1 MIRSVKKL
9 ITDQVDH
16 IRLPEQAKILA
27 SADRRGLPNKAINI
41 ENAIQLAYT
50 WLCQAQDATPD
61 GGVSRDFS
69 LVSGWATSYPET
81 TGYIIPTFLELSAR
95 NNLPEANQRARK
107 MLDWLVSI
115 QFEEGGFQ
123 GGKADATPRVPVTF
137 NTGQILLGLAAG
149 RKVFGEIYQ
158 SPMLK
163 AAIWLRD
170 SLDEDGCWRR
180 HPTPFAAPGEKA
192 YETHV
197 SWGLYEAARIEG
209 EQGFQDAADRNV
221 YWALTKQT
229 QNGWFQDCCLEN
241 PSAPLTHTLGYVL
254 RGVLEAYE
262 FSSNAD
268 FLDAAKLT
276 ANGLLKAIDDNG
288 YLPGRLKAD
297 WSPAVSWACLTGSVQ
312 IAYCWLR
319 LFEITGD
326 PAYLDAGKRANL
338 YVRRTLS
345 TDGDPHIVGGVR
357 GSFPVDGDYG
367 RFEFLNWAAKF
378 FIDSHVKELSLN
390 PASSAATAK
399 K

>member
-1 MIRSVKKL
+1 
-9 ITDQVDH
+9 
-16 IRLPEQAKILA
+16 
-27 SADRRGLPNKAINI
+27 
-41 ENAIQLAYT
+41 
-50 WLCQAQDATPD
+50 
-61 GGVSRDFS
+61 
-69 LVSGWATSYPET
+69 
-81 TGYIIPTFLELSAR
+81 
-95 NNLPEANQRARK
+95 
-107 MLDWLVSI
+107 
-115 QFEEGGFQ
+115 
-123 GGKADATPRVPVTF
+123 
-137 NTGQILLGLAAG
+137 
-149 RKVFGEIYQ
+149 
-158 SPMLK
+158 MLK
-163 AAIWLRD
+163 AATWLRD

-197 SWGLYEAARIEG
+197 SWGLYEAARIEA
-209 EQGFQDAADRNV
+209 EQGFQEAADRNI

-262 FSSNAD
+262 FSGNPD
-268 FLDAAKLT
+268 FLNAAKLT
-276 ANGLLKAIDDNG
+276 ANGLLNAIDDRG

-326 PAYLDAGKRANL
+326 PAFLNSGKRANL
-338 YVRRTLS
+338 YVRRTLL
-345 TDGDPHIVGGVR
+345 TEGGPDVVGGVR

-378 FIDSHVKELSLN
+378 LIDSSIKELQLDSQHLSTETN
-390 PASSAATAK
+390 Q
-399 K
+399 